1 MHRFFCFLTALAISL
16 TVIAQTPSSKDFQDR
31 YDLLVS
37 KLGPTG
43 VGIETL
49 LDRWAAAYP
58 DDVQMLTGKFS
69 YWFSKSQTLQ
79 LVPKGQ
85 QKFLG
90 ENPTVVLKDSTGAD
104 VNYFQETMYDDELF
118 GEAQKALEKAIQ
130 LYPDR
135 LDLRFLKVASLIGY
149 EKESPDMALSSLKSL
164 MIYNATQHPKWE
176 YPGVEKVDN
185 EFFSAALQ
193 EYCYLFFR
201 YGTPATYEAFK
212 ELSQQMLTYEPK
224 NVLFLDNIGSYWLVA
239 RKDNKTAMKY
249 YSKVLKIK
257 ADDLTAIKNI
267 IILARNSNNVKL
279 EKKYLP
285 QLIKYT
291 QDEKEKITAQARLK
305 SLSYNLSISDATNR
319 DALRLLYES

>member
-16 TVIAQTPSSKDFQDR
+16 TAIAQTPSSKDFQDR

-79 LVPKGQ
+79 LVPKDQ

-90 ENPTVVLKDSTGAD
+90 ENPAVVLKDSTGAN
-104 VNYFQETMYDDELF
+104 VNYFQETMYDDEMF

-176 YPGVEKVDN
+176 YPGVDKVDN

-239 RKDNKTAMKY
+239 RKDNKMAMKY

-305 SLSYNLSISDATNR
+305 SLS
-319 DALRLLYES
+319 

>member
-16 TVIAQTPSSKDFQDR
+16 TAIAQTPSSKDFQDR

-79 LVPKGQ
+79 LVPKSQ

-104 VNYFQETMYDDELF
+104 VNYFQETMYDDEMF

-305 SLSYNLSISDATNR
+305 SLNS
-319 DALRLLYES
+319 

>member
-16 TVIAQTPSSKDFQDR
+16 TAIAQTPSSKDFQDR

-79 LVPKGQ
+79 LVPKDQ

-90 ENPTVVLKDSTGAD
+90 ENPTVVLKDSTGAN
-104 VNYFQETMYDDELF
+104 VNYFQETMYDDVLF

-285 QLIKYT
+285 LLIKYT
-291 QDEKEKITAQARLK
+291 QDEKEKIAAQARLK
-305 SLSYNLSISDATNR
+305 SLNS
-319 DALRLLYES
+319 

>member
-16 TVIAQTPSSKDFQDR
+16 TAIAQTPSSKDFQDR

-79 LVPKGQ
+79 LVPKSQ

-90 ENPTVVLKDSTGAD
+90 ENPTVVLKDSTGAN
-104 VNYFQETMYDDELF
+104 VNYFQEIMYDDELF

-305 SLSYNLSISDATNR
+305 SLNS
-319 DALRLLYES
+319 

>member
-16 TVIAQTPSSKDFQDR
+16 TAIAQTPSSKDFQDR

-79 LVPKGQ
+79 LVPKDQ

-90 ENPTVVLKDSTGAD
+90 ETPTVVLKDSTGAN

-176 YPGVEKVDN
+176 YPGVDNVDN

-212 ELSQQMLTYEPK
+212 ELSEQMLTYEPK

-305 SLSYNLSISDATNR
+305 SLNS
-319 DALRLLYES
+319 

>member
-16 TVIAQTPSSKDFQDR
+16 TAIAQTPSSKDFQDR

-79 LVPKGQ
+79 LVPKDQ

-90 ENPTVVLKDSTGAD
+90 ENPAVVLKDSTGAN
-104 VNYFQETMYDDELF
+104 VNYFQETMYDDEMF

-224 NVLFLDNIGSYWLVA
+224 NVLFLDNMSLAEHGIFRRALDNLRDVMTQHLSDCIFGSYQLHVC
-239 RKDNKTAMKY
+239 
-249 YSKVLKIK
+249 SPSCSSIG
-257 ADDLTAIKNI
+257 KNCCNCCC
-267 IILARNSNNVKL
+267 A
-279 EKKYLP
+279 
-285 QLIKYT
+285 
-291 QDEKEKITAQARLK
+291 
-305 SLSYNLSISDATNR
+305 
-319 DALRLLYES
+319 

>member
-16 TVIAQTPSSKDFQDR
+16 TAIAQTPSSKDFQDR

-79 LVPKGQ
+79 LVPKDQ

-90 ENPTVVLKDSTGAD
+90 ETPTVVLKDSTGAN

-149 EKESPDMALSSLKSL
+149 EK
-164 MIYNATQHPKWE
+164 
-176 YPGVEKVDN
+176 
-185 EFFSAALQ
+185 
-193 EYCYLFFR
+193 
-201 YGTPATYEAFK
+201 
-212 ELSQQMLTYEPK
+212 
-224 NVLFLDNIGSYWLVA
+224 
-239 RKDNKTAMKY
+239 
-249 YSKVLKIK
+249 
-257 ADDLTAIKNI
+257 
-267 IILARNSNNVKL
+267 
-279 EKKYLP
+279 
-285 QLIKYT
+285 
-291 QDEKEKITAQARLK
+291 
-305 SLSYNLSISDATNR
+305 
-319 DALRLLYES
+319 

>member
-16 TVIAQTPSSKDFQDR
+16 TAIAQTPSSKDFQDR

-79 LVPKGQ
+79 LVPKDQ

-90 ENPTVVLKDSTGAD
+90 ENPTVVLKDSTGAN
-104 VNYFQETMYDDELF
+104 VNYFQETMYDDEMF

-249 YSKVLKIK
+249 YYKVLKIK

-305 SLSYNLSISDATNR
+305 SLS
-319 DALRLLYES
+319 

>member
-16 TVIAQTPSSKDFQDR
+16 TAIAQTPSSKDFQDR

-79 LVPKGQ
+79 LVPKDQ

-90 ENPTVVLKDSTGAD
+90 ENPTVVLKDSTGAN

-305 SLSYNLSISDATNR
+305 SLNS
-319 DALRLLYES
+319 

>member
-16 TVIAQTPSSKDFQDR
+16 TAIAQTPSSKDFQDR

-79 LVPKGQ
+79 LVPKDK

-90 ENPTVVLKDSTGAD
+90 ENPAVVLKDSTGAN
-104 VNYFQETMYDDELF
+104 VNYFQETMYDDEMF

-176 YPGVEKVDN
+176 YPGVDKVDN

-305 SLSYNLSISDATNR
+305 SLNS
-319 DALRLLYES
+319 

>member
-16 TVIAQTPSSKDFQDR
+16 TAIAQTPSSKDFQDR

-79 LVPKGQ
+79 LVPKDQ

-90 ENPTVVLKDSTGAD
+90 ENPTVVLKDSTGAN
-104 VNYFQETMYDDELF
+104 VNYFQETMYDDEMF

-305 SLSYNLSISDATNR
+305 SLS
-319 DALRLLYES
+319 

>member
-16 TVIAQTPSSKDFQDR
+16 TAIAQTPSSKDFQDR

-79 LVPKGQ
+79 LVPKSQ

-118 GEAQKALEKAIQ
+118 GEAQKALDKAIQ

-212 ELSQQMLTYEPK
+212 ELSEQMLTYEPK

-285 QLIKYT
+285 LLIKYT
-291 QDEKEKITAQARLK
+291 QDEKEKITSQARLK
-305 SLSYNLSISDATNR
+305 SLNS
-319 DALRLLYES
+319 

>member
-16 TVIAQTPSSKDFQDR
+16 TAIAQTPSSKDFQDR

-79 LVPKGQ
+79 LVPKSQ

-90 ENPTVVLKDSTGAD
+90 ENPAVVLKDSTGAN
-104 VNYFQETMYDDELF
+104 VNYFQDTMYDDEMF

-135 LDLRFLKVASLIGY
+135 LELRFLKVASLIGY

-176 YPGVEKVDN
+176 YPGVDKVDN

-305 SLSYNLSISDATNR
+305 SLS
-319 DALRLLYES
+319 

>member
-16 TVIAQTPSSKDFQDR
+16 TAIAQTPSSKDFQDR

-79 LVPKGQ
+79 LVPKSQ

-104 VNYFQETMYDDELF
+104 VNYFQETMYDDEMF
-118 GEAQKALEKAIQ
+118 GEAQKAVEKAIQ

-176 YPGVEKVDN
+176 YPGVEKVDD

-239 RKDNKTAMKY
+239 RKDNNTAMKY

-305 SLSYNLSISDATNR
+305 SLS
-319 DALRLLYES
+319 

>member
-16 TVIAQTPSSKDFQDR
+16 TAIAQTPSSKDFQDR

-79 LVPKGQ
+79 LVPKSQ

-90 ENPTVVLKDSTGAD
+90 ENPTVVLKDSTGAN
-104 VNYFQETMYDDELF
+104 VNYFQETMYDDEMF

-176 YPGVEKVDN
+176 YPGVDKVDN

-305 SLSYNLSISDATNR
+305 SLS
-319 DALRLLYES
+319 

>member
-16 TVIAQTPSSKDFQDR
+16 TAIAQTPSSKDFQDR

-79 LVPKGQ
+79 LVPKSQ

-90 ENPTVVLKDSTGAD
+90 ENPTVVLKDSTGAN
-104 VNYFQETMYDDELF
+104 VNYFQETMYDDEMF

-305 SLSYNLSISDATNR
+305 SLS
-319 DALRLLYES
+319 

>member
-16 TVIAQTPSSKDFQDR
+16 TAIAQTPSSKDFQDR

-79 LVPKGQ
+79 LVPKSQ

-305 SLSYNLSISDATNR
+305 SLS
-319 DALRLLYES
+319 

>member
-16 TVIAQTPSSKDFQDR
+16 TAIAQTPSSKDFQDR

-49 LDRWAAAYP
+49 LDRWVAAYP

-79 LVPKGQ
+79 LVPKDQ
-85 QKFLG
+85 LKFLG
-90 ENPTVVLKDSTGAD
+90 ENPAVVLKDSTGAN
-104 VNYFQETMYDDELF
+104 VNYFQETMYDDEMF

-176 YPGVEKVDN
+176 YPGVDKVDN

-285 QLIKYT
+285 LLIKYT
-291 QDEKEKITAQARLK
+291 QDEKENITAQARLK
-305 SLSYNLSISDATNR
+305 SMNS
-319 DALRLLYES
+319 

>member
-16 TVIAQTPSSKDFQDR
+16 TAIAQTPSSKDFQDR

-79 LVPKGQ
+79 LVPKDQ

-90 ENPTVVLKDSTGAD
+90 ENPAVVLKDSTGAN
-104 VNYFQETMYDDELF
+104 VNYFQETMYDDEMF

-176 YPGVEKVDN
+176 YPGVDKVDN

-305 SLSYNLSISDATNR
+305 SLS
-319 DALRLLYES
+319 

>member
-16 TVIAQTPSSKDFQDR
+16 TAIAQTPSSKDFQDR

-79 LVPKGQ
+79 LVPKDQ

-90 ENPTVVLKDSTGAD
+90 ETPTVVLKDSTGAN

-118 GEAQKALEKAIQ
+118 GEAQKALDKAIQ

-176 YPGVEKVDN
+176 YPGVDNVDN

-212 ELSQQMLTYEPK
+212 ELSEQMLTYEPK

-305 SLSYNLSISDATNR
+305 SLNS
-319 DALRLLYES
+319 

>member
-16 TVIAQTPSSKDFQDR
+16 TAIAQTPSSKDFQDR

-58 DDVQMLTGKFS
+58 EEVQMLTGKFS

-79 LVPKGQ
+79 LVPKSQ

-90 ENPTVVLKDSTGAD
+90 ENPTIVLKDSTGAD
-104 VNYFQETMYDDELF
+104 VNYFQETMYDDEMF

-176 YPGVEKVDN
+176 YPGVDKVDN

-305 SLSYNLSISDATNR
+305 SLS
-319 DALRLLYES
+319 

>member
-16 TVIAQTPSSKDFQDR
+16 TAIAQTPSSKDFQDR

-79 LVPKGQ
+79 LVPKDQ

-90 ENPTVVLKDSTGAD
+90 ENPTVVLKDSTGAN
-104 VNYFQETMYDDELF
+104 VNYFQETMYDDEMF

-176 YPGVEKVDN
+176 YPGVDKVDN

-305 SLSYNLSISDATNR
+305 SLNS
-319 DALRLLYES
+319 

>member
-16 TVIAQTPSSKDFQDR
+16 TAIAQTPSSKDFQDR

-79 LVPKGQ
+79 LVPKSQ

-90 ENPTVVLKDSTGAD
+90 ENPTVVLKDSTGAN

-239 RKDNKTAMKY
+239 RKDNKSAMKY

-305 SLSYNLSISDATNR
+305 SLS
-319 DALRLLYES
+319 

>member
-1 MHRFFCFLTALAISL
+1 MHRFFCFLAALAISL
-16 TVIAQTPSSKDFQDR
+16 TAIAQTPSSKDFQDR

-79 LVPKGQ
+79 LVPKSQ

-90 ENPTVVLKDSTGAD
+90 ENPTVVLKDSTGAN
-104 VNYFQETMYDDELF
+104 VNYFQETMYDDEMF

-305 SLSYNLSISDATNR
+305 SLNS
-319 DALRLLYES
+319 

>member
-16 TVIAQTPSSKDFQDR
+16 TAIAQTPSSKDFQDR

-69 YWFSKSQTLQ
+69 YLFSKSQTLQ
-79 LVPKGQ
+79 LVPKSQ

-305 SLSYNLSISDATNR
+305 SLS
-319 DALRLLYES
+319 

>member
-16 TVIAQTPSSKDFQDR
+16 TAIAQIPSSKDFQDR

-58 DDVQMLTGKFS
+58 DDAQMLTGKFS

-79 LVPKGQ
+79 LVPKNQ

-90 ENPTVVLKDSTGAD
+90 ENPTVVLKDSTGAN
-104 VNYFQETMYDDELF
+104 VNYFQETMYDDEMF

-305 SLSYNLSISDATNR
+305 SLS
-319 DALRLLYES
+319 

>member
-16 TVIAQTPSSKDFQDR
+16 TAIAQTPSSKDFQDR

-79 LVPKGQ
+79 LVPKNQ

-257 ADDLTAIKNI
+257 PDDLTAIKNI

-305 SLSYNLSISDATNR
+305 SLS
-319 DALRLLYES
+319 

>member
-16 TVIAQTPSSKDFQDR
+16 TAIAQTPSSKDFQDR

-79 LVPKGQ
+79 LVPKDQ

-90 ENPTVVLKDSTGAD
+90 ETPTVVLKDSTGAN

-176 YPGVEKVDN
+176 YPGVDNVDN

-212 ELSQQMLTYEPK
+212 ELSEQMLTYEPK

-285 QLIKYT
+285 LLIKYT
-291 QDEKEKITAQARLK
+291 QDAKEKITAQARLK
-305 SLSYNLSISDATNR
+305 SLNS
-319 DALRLLYES
+319 

>member
-16 TVIAQTPSSKDFQDR
+16 TAIAQTPSSKDFQDR

-79 LVPKGQ
+79 LVPKSQ

-104 VNYFQETMYDDELF
+104 VNYFQETMYDDAMF

-249 YSKVLKIK
+249 YSKALKIK

-305 SLSYNLSISDATNR
+305 SLS
-319 DALRLLYES
+319 